1 MPHIGRMGT
10 VKGIIIWIRRAVL
23 YFQINAGLALYFDL
37 PHPIAWCR
45 VNADFDKFRQ
55 SAHHS
60 LRIFQSYDLA
70 RLILYAKNQVSAL
83 GVGKCR
89 HRFQP
94 AARLFLF
101 KTFLVIHMGGFNVMV
116 EGKRHG
122 ITCSFLN
129 L

>member
-10 VKGIIIWIRRAVL
+10 VKGIIIWIRRTVL
-23 YFQINAGLALYFDL
+23 YFQINAGLALYFNL
-37 PHPIAWCR
+37 PHSIAWCR

-83 GVGKCR
+83 GIGKCR
-89 HRFQP
+89 HGFQP

-101 KTFLVIHMGGFNVMV
+101 KAFFIIDMRCFNVMV
-116 EGKRHG
+116 MRERHG
-122 ITCSFLN
+122 ITYSLFN
-129 L
+129 V